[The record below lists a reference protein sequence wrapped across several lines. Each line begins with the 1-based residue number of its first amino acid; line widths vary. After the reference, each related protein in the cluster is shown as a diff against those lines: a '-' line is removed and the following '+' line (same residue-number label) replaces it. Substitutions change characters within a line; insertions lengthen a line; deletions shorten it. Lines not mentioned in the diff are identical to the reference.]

1 MFEKFYPIQITMLPS
16 IYNGSKK
23 GVGFFFCRE
32 KERSKRRV
40 QNII

>member
-23 GVGFFFCRE
+23 GVGFFFVERKRE
-32 KERSKRRV
+32 AKEGYKT
-40 QNII
+40 